1 MCFLVNSQAQIF
13 QDVSLPLTSTVTLG
27 KSMTVNFQE
36 LSIDHQSQLKMHQ
49 HSAKLIRLGCSPV
62 GCALSICLKA
72 SQEMLIMETLWKSAC
87 RRMSQTFK
95 ALLYPE
101 MHKEDSFLIV

>member
-1 MCFLVNSQAQIF
+1 MVNSQAQIF